1 MIVTR
6 ERGWPG
12 AFNARDLGGIPV
24 AGGAVRDGV
33 LFRSGQPQAWA
44 EAAWAQAAAEGVRRV
59 LDLRDATE
67 PQGPAVGT
75 EAIDYRFAP
84 VEDPTLPEFR
94 ARFQPYLNHTDG
106 YADFVAMFAP
116 RVADAVGEL
125 FDAGPGTLVCCS
137 AGRDRTGLVTGIAL
151 LALGADGATLADED
165 ERAVRAVNAHH
176 LTREKPH
183 PYERWLPEE
192 ELAPVIE
199 SRGAALRE
207 FAASFDS
214 QGFLAEHGVDAPR
227 VTAAREWLVE
237 PAPAYPRPAQP

>member
-1 MIVTR
+1 VIVTR
-6 ERGWPG
+6 ERDWPG

-125 FDAGPGTLVCCS
+125 FDA
-137 AGRDRTGLVTGIAL
+137 
-151 LALGADGATLADED
+151 LGADGATLADED